1 MKKMKLNRTELIQ
14 TITKTILDYEMRE
27 ETSHILWDWTCSTD
41 NLIQFLLG
49 RFPSAGSSLYI
60 YIRQQGLEIGT
71 LEDVTELCSKL
82 GEPIYRMKID
92 RKKLDFEDFELTI
105 GF

>member
-1 MKKMKLNRTELIQ
+1 MKKMKLTRRELIQ
-14 TITKTILDYEMRE
+14 TITRTILEYEMRE
-27 ETSHILWDWTCSTD
+27 DTSHILWDYTCSTD

-49 RFPSAGSSLYI
+49 RFPSAGSSMYI
-60 YIRQQGLEIGT
+60 YIRQQGLEMGT
-71 LEDVTELCSKL
+71 LEDVTELCRQL

>member
-1 MKKMKLNRTELIQ
+1 MKQMKVNRTKLIQ
-14 TITKTILDYEMRE
+14 EITKTILRYEMRE
-27 ETSHILWDWTCSTD
+27 DTSHILWDYTCSTD

-49 RFPSAGSSLYI
+49 RFPSAGSSMYI
-60 YIRQQGLEIGT
+60 YIRQDGLEMGT
-71 LEDVTELCSKL
+71 LEDVTELCRQL